1 MDPFA
6 FQATIAKTNY
16 MDATKTTN
24 TAGGNDPPSG
34 TGVIDRRELRR
45 CLAQFATGVTVVGCR
60 AGHARHGATVNA
72 FTAVSLD
79 PPLILVA
86 VDRRSKVCAYLKDQ
100 PFSVTVLAARAH
112 GVALHFAGQAQARPD
127 PEWVDGQAAP
137 WLAGGVA
144 RLVCRPWASY
154 DGGDHTL
161 YLGEVR
167 EFGYQAGAEPL
178 LFHSGQYRSLGAPL
192 GAAPWAGT
200 LDSPETT
207 W

>member
-16 MDATKTTN
+16 MDATSTTN

-34 TGVIDRRELRR
+34 TGVIGRRELRR

-86 VDRRSKVCAYLKDQ
+86 VDRRS
-100 PFSVTVLAARAH
+100 
-112 GVALHFAGQAQARPD
+112 
-127 PEWVDGQAAP
+127 
-137 WLAGGVA
+137 
-144 RLVCRPWASY
+144 RPWASY

-167 EFGYQAGAEPL
+167 EFGYQADAEPL